1 MIKRVVWVTLG
12 LLIALSFGIYLK
24 GSEGDFQRA
33 FSLQLFLLVM
43 SLIFYL
49 PTFGFL
55 WLVTFGL
62 NRYVAVPVYVRS
74 LLLLVGV
81 LFFSAFFSWLTGN
94 PFGTVLLPYQKASG
108 ISPLSPFFMACL
120 VDAWLN
126 YRYPPHAAK
135 REIG

>member
-1 MIKRVVWVTLG
+1 MVKRIVWVTLG
-12 LLIALSFGIYLK
+12 LLVALSFSVYINS
-24 GSEGDFQRA
+24 SEWNFQRA
-33 FSLQLFLLVM
+33 FSLQLFLLMM

-74 LLLLVGV
+74 LLLLVGGI
-81 LFFSAFFSWLTGN
+81 LFFSAFLSWLTGN

-108 ISPLSPFFMACL
+108 ISPISPFLMACL
-120 VDAWLN
+120 VDAWVN
-126 YRYPPHAAK
+126 YRYPPHAVK
-135 REIG
+135 